1 MVENGFDLLE
11 QKVKKAAET
20 VRRLRQENKDLEE
33 QVHKGRAR
41 LQEAEK
47 RLHAL
52 EKDREHS
59 GDQAKEVE
67 GLQKELKGLR
77 GERDEIR
84 NRIGRLVELL
94 ESLD

>member
-33 QVHKGRAR
+33 QAHKARTR
-41 LQEAEK
+41 LQDAEK

-59 GDQAKEVE
+59 GEQAKEVE
-67 GLQKELKGLR
+67 ALQKELKGLR

-84 NRIGRLVELL
+84 NRVGRLVELL